1 MTNTREHQLI
11 ARIAELEAEN
21 QALRARITELEQ
33 QVSKLLAT
41 STSPPKPPAPGFVKP
56 NRQKRRH
63 KKPDPKTGTRR
74 QLPTSSHRS

>member
-11 ARIAELEAEN
+11 ARIAESESEN

-63 KKPDPKTGTRR
+63 K
-74 QLPTSSHRS
+74 